1 LNSGVTALRF
11 LWTKTYEWAPRLRRT
26 FDFAFLLT
34 LLVAAGFCQS
44 AAAISAADGFARMH
58 RGMNIMDGDPAWER
72 SAPAW
77 FRPEQF
83 ELLRAAGFDTVR
95 INLHVFPHLDATG
108 AIDAAWAATL
118 DRYVHAALAD
128 GLTVVLDAHDDIACD
143 KDLAA
148 CRRKLPLAWSQ
159 IARRYRNE
167 PDTLL
172 FELLNEPH
180 GAVTAQVWNG
190 LLRDTLKAVRATNP
204 ARNVVIGPAGY
215 SSVEQLPSL
224 DLPDDPHIIV
234 TVHYYW
240 PTRFTHQGVPWIA
253 DYQYLSGI
261 TFGSDEQRAK
271 IVADFGRVADW
282 GRAHERPIFLGE
294 FGAYEKGDIASRVS
308 YLSSVARIAEAHGF
322 AWALWEFETDFAAY
336 DMKREAWNRS
346 ILKAL
351 IP

>member
-1 LNSGVTALRF
+1 MLRF
-11 LWTKTYEWAPRLRRT
+11 CRLFT
-26 FDFAFLLT
+26 FVFT
-34 LLVAAGFCQS
+34 LVAAAGTCQS
-44 AAAISAADGFARMH
+44 AAAMSAQDQSARMH
-58 RGMNIMDGDPAWER
+58 RGMNVMDGDPAWDR

-83 ELLRAAGFDTVR
+83 DLLRDAGFDTVR

-108 AIDAAWAATL
+108 VIDNAWFATL

-128 GLTVVLDAHDDIACD
+128 GLTVILDAHDDIACD
-143 KDLAA
+143 RDVTA
-148 CRRKLPLAWSQ
+148 CRRKLPLIWSQ

-167 PDTLL
+167 PGSLL

-180 GAVTAQVWNG
+180 GAVTAGTWNG
-190 LLRDTLKAVRATNP
+190 MLRDALKAVRVTNP
-204 ARNVVIGPAGY
+204 ARDVVIGPAGY
-215 SSVEQLPSL
+215 SSVDQLPTL

-261 TFGSDEQRAK
+261 TFGSDEQKAK

-282 GRAHERPIFLGE
+282 SRAHGRPVFLGE
-294 FGAYEKGDIASRVS
+294 FGAYEKGDMASRAT
-308 YLSSVARIAEAHGF
+308 YLSTVARIAEAHGF

-336 DMKREAWNRS
+336 DMKRERWNAP

-351 IP
+351 VP